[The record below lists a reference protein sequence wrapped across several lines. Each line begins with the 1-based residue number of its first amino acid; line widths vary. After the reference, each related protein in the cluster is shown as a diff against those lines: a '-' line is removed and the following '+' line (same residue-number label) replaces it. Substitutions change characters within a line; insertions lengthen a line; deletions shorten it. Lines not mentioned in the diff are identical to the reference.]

1 MSVTLPKIEES
12 LPANY
17 ALLPHQTNQEI
28 VKSINNI
35 LEFSGFTT
43 RIDENEKFK
52 VVYNPINQMLIFR
65 SSSNVSVFYKSK
77 EKGGLGLTFSD
88 FHPDGETRI
97 LTVDLSDEAQ
107 QALDDLAENYYDRI
121 IIQST
126 IRKNNVHYDKFV
138 NGNKQTFVVYG
149 EHEFLSPTEYILFQE
164 SIVRGEIVDKQFY
177 DNVYDVHEET
187 CDDCGSISGYVN
199 TGEVNDDGI
208 AIYEPVLIFEVLGV

>member
-97 LTVDLSDEAQ
+97 LTCL
-107 QALDDLAENYYDRI
+107 LY
-121 IIQST
+121 T
-126 IRKNNVHYDKFV
+126 
-138 NGNKQTFVVYG
+138 
-149 EHEFLSPTEYILFQE
+149 SP
-164 SIVRGEIVDKQFY
+164 SPRD
-177 DNVYDVHEET
+177 
-187 CDDCGSISGYVN
+187 
-199 TGEVNDDGI
+199 
-208 AIYEPVLIFEVLGV
+208 